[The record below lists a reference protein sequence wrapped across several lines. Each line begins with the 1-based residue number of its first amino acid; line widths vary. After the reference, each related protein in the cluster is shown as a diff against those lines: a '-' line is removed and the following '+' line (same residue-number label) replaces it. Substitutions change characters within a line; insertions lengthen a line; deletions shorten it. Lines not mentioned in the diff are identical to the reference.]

1 MNALSLGCSG
11 LNTLMGP
18 LRPAG
23 IAATSITLSILWV
36 VSWPMHIP
44 RALLTTCLS
53 LLLTLSP
60 ELVEWRHRKRLAVG
74 GSSLVGEG
82 GVVGEWHGGDVASSR
97 SRAAAAAEIGGGGV
111 LDASRV
117 IFDIEK
123 GAMGCISCVSKVSSK
138 P

>member
-97 SRAAAAAEIGGGGV
+97 SRAAAAA
-111 LDASRV
+111 
-117 IFDIEK
+117 K
-123 GAMGCISCVSKVSSK
+123 
-138 P
+138 